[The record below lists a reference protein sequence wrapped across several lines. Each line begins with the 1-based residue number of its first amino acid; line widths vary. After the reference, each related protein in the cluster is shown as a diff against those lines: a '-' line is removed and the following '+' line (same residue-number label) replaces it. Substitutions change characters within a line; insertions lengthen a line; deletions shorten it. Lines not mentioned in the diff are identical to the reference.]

1 MRYFFAYNFTNG
13 SDNKARDILE
23 AHSRQVR
30 QKDLIIVTLFGGA
43 SFVMSAFA
51 FYFTFIPSE
60 DERKNLEMMGDVM
73 PTYRFMIFC
82 IYLVFA
88 AGLCSQIYTK
98 FEINYLYIF
107 QIDPHFKMSPWQLYK
122 VSIILYFI
130 VVTGYTLNMMEI
142 KMDYV
147 FKNDNNQ
154 FVYVLA
160 LIIAMVVYCIQPFFR
175 CGYRTAR
182 SELGKT
188 IW

>member
-1 MRYFFAYNFTNG
+1 
-13 SDNKARDILE
+13 
-23 AHSRQVR
+23 
-30 QKDLIIVTLFGGA
+30 
-43 SFVMSAFA
+43 
-51 FYFTFIPSE
+51 
-60 DERKNLEMMGDVM
+60 
-73 PTYRFMIFC
+73 
-82 IYLVFA
+82 
-88 AGLCSQIYTK
+88 
-98 FEINYLYIF
+98 
-107 QIDPHFKMSPWQLYK
+107 MSPWQLYK

-142 KMDYV
+142 KMDYA